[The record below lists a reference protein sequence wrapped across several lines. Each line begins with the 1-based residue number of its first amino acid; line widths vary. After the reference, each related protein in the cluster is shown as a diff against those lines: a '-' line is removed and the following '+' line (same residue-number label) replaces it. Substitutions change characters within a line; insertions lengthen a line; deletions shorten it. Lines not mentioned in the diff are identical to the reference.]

1 VREPLP
7 EEALRAAAEIVDDVR
22 ARGLAAALE
31 WSRRLDGVEPGDVVV
46 TPRGDQAA
54 DGAVVEAALE
64 AAKSLE
70 RVYARLRPA
79 DVVDYYEGV
88 LRAVSWRPV
97 ERAAL
102 YVPARYIST
111 LVMLAVPARAAG
123 VGEIYVVTPPRG
135 VTPELLTVAERLGV
149 RGVVSLGGP
158 QGLAYAAFQ
167 IGVDLLAGPGGVYV
181 QRLNTSSP
189 ATSA

>member
-1 VREPLP
+1 MESSLGCR
-7 EEALRAAAEIVDDVR
+7 RAAQR
-22 ARGLAAALE
+22 
-31 WSRRLDGVEPGDVVV
+31 
-46 TPRGDQAA
+46 DQAA

-158 QGLAYAAFQ
+158 SRPGVRGLPDRRRPV
-167 IGVDLLAGPGGVYV
+167 GRPGRSLRPGG
-181 QRLNTSSP
+181 
-189 ATSA
+189 